1 MADPTTAP
9 QSAADTITTQA
20 GSGSDLNSVLAQVA
34 AAMSAVTNSVNEITN
49 KLNAMES
56 RVKQT
61 SANDD
66 SNFESSVVGVHDPYE
81 SLRRSDVSR
90 DRIAVYA
97 EQALAN
103 SIEVSHRC
111 AMMHLDHSAALPPI
125 APRSATGPG
134 NSAS

>member
-1 MADPTTAP
+1 MADPVVAPAAETA
-9 QSAADTITTQA
+9 TA
-20 GSGSDLNSVLAQVA
+20 GSGSGADVSQVLAQVA
-34 AAMSAVTNSVNEITN
+34 AAMSAVSNSVNEITN

-66 SNFESSVVGVHDPYE
+66 SNFETSAVGVHDPYE
-81 SLRRSDVSR
+81 SLRRADVSR

-125 APRSATGPG
+125 APRSASGPG
-134 NSAS
+134 TTAS